1 MNHLNKIIEITEETV
16 KKSLSSRSIASL
28 EDDFDKFKKRDF
40 EKVISSKVA
49 NEETAI
55 IAEIKKAS
63 PSKGLIR
70 KDFDP
75 QKIAEEYESNGAVCL
90 SILTDEPFFQ
100 GKLEYLEM
108 VRNSCDLPILRK
120 DFMIDPYQIYE
131 TKAYGGDC
139 VLLIVAALDKIQLR
153 DFSQLAKELDL
164 DILIEVH
171 SEDELFDALT
181 IDPKLLGINNRDLT
195 TFEVDKNLSIKLA
208 KQMPNDIT
216 VISESGIRT
225 REDIFNCKE
234 HGIHSFLI
242 GESLM
247 KENSPGK
254 ALKEILSYDS
264 VIPFSNILSIK
275 SSFPRNF

>member
-1 MNHLNKIIEITEETV
+1 
-16 KKSLSSRSIASL
+16 
-28 EDDFDKFKKRDF
+28 
-40 EKVISSKVA
+40 
-49 NEETAI
+49 
-55 IAEIKKAS
+55 
-63 PSKGLIR
+63 
-70 KDFDP
+70 
-75 QKIAEEYESNGAVCL
+75 
-90 SILTDEPFFQ
+90 
-100 GKLEYLEM
+100 M

-171 SEDELFDALT
+171 SEAELFDALT

-225 REDIFNCKE
+225 REDIFNCKQ

-254 ALKEILSYDS
+254 ALKGNSKLRFIDSFFQYPFYKKLLPKKFLKLIHKQIERHFPSFHLNLSRTVHD
-264 VIPFSNILSIK
+264 LHQ
-275 SSFPRNF
+275 

>member
-100 GKLEYLEM
+100 
-108 VRNSCDLPILRK
+108 
-120 DFMIDPYQIYE
+120 
-131 TKAYGGDC
+131 
-139 VLLIVAALDKIQLR
+139 
-153 DFSQLAKELDL
+153 
-164 DILIEVH
+164 
-171 SEDELFDALT
+171 
-181 IDPKLLGINNRDLT
+181 
-195 TFEVDKNLSIKLA
+195 
-208 KQMPNDIT
+208 
-216 VISESGIRT
+216 
-225 REDIFNCKE
+225 
-234 HGIHSFLI
+234 
-242 GESLM
+242 
-247 KENSPGK
+247 
-254 ALKEILSYDS
+254 
-264 VIPFSNILSIK
+264 
-275 SSFPRNF
+275 

>member
-120 DFMIDPYQIYE
+120 DFVIDPYQIYE

-153 DFSQLAKELDL
+153 DFSQLAEELDL

-171 SEDELFDALT
+171 SEAELFDALT

-225 REDIFNCKE
+225 REDIFNCKK

-247 KENSPGK
+247 KESSPGK
-254 ALKEILSYDS
+254 ALKEILS
-264 VIPFSNILSIK
+264 
-275 SSFPRNF
+275 